1 MTRETVADI
10 GEFGLITR
18 LTEALPKEVRVANA
32 SMVHGIGDDAAIWR
46 SGDGPDQVIS
56 TDALIEG
63 IHFRLDWTS
72 WENLG
77 YKSLA
82 VNLSDLAAMGAN
94 PVLSVV
100 TLGLRGDEAVA
111 DLEAMYRGMGA
122 LALRHGVTIAGGDIV
137 KVPEQRIISVTAI
150 GTVAPGKA
158 LLRSGA
164 RVGDVIGVTGTI
176 GASAAGL
183 RILMQPDAYRD
194 HNTAPRLVQAHLR
207 PEPRIEAGQLLA
219 EHGATSA
226 MDLSDGLAGD
236 LPKILD
242 ASGVS
247 ARIDEDDLPVI
258 SAVRALFP
266 DSSRELALHGGE
278 DYELL
283 FTMSFE
289 AFASFQR
296 AAADRDITVT
306 AIGRIVAAGSDGPEL
321 HIRRHGGTVELLPA
335 GAFDHFER

>member
-1 MTRETVADI
+1 MSSETVADI
-10 GEFGLITR
+10 GEFGLIAR
-18 LTEALPKEVRVANA
+18 LRDALPEKARAEDA
-32 SMVHGIGDDAAIWR
+32 SVIRGIGDDAAIWR
-46 SGDGPDQVIS
+46 SDPAHEHVIS

-63 IHFRLDWTS
+63 VHFRLDWVS
-72 WENLG
+72 WADLG
-77 YKSLA
+77 HKSLA
-82 VNLSDLAAMGAN
+82 VNLSDLAAMGAE
-94 PVLSVV
+94 PVLAVV

-137 KVPEQRIISVTAI
+137 KVSEQRMISVTAI
-150 GTVAPGKA
+150 GIVDGGRA

-164 RVGDVIGVTGTI
+164 QVGDVVGVTGTI

-194 HNTAPRLVQAHLR
+194 HVTAPRLVQAHLR
-207 PEPRIEAGQLLA
+207 PEPRIEAGRLLV
-219 EHGATSA
+219 EHEATSA

-247 ARIDEDDLPVI
+247 AVIDEADLPVI
-258 SAVRALFP
+258 AAVRALFP
-266 DSSRELALHGGE
+266 NEYGQLALHGGE

-283 FTMSFE
+283 FTMRPE
-289 AFASFQR
+289 AFVSFQQ
-296 AAADRDITVT
+296 AAAKRDITVT
-306 AIGRIVAAGSDGPEL
+306 AIGHVFVPDENGPEMW
-321 HIRRHGGTVELLPA
+321 IRRHDGEVEALPS
-335 GAFDHFER
+335 GAFDHFGD